1 MVELASEAIEI
12 PSIQVKEFF
21 GNAFSSVNH
30 FTEML
35 IEEGE
40 LRGLIGPRELPRIW
54 SRHILNCAALA
65 EFLPKK
71 SGSTVADIGSG
82 GGLPGIVLSCMQP
95 NLQFYLIEPMER
107 RVQWLQDIVE
117 ELDLD
122 NVEIV
127 RARSQDIPKKVK
139 FDCVTSRAV
148 ANLSKLVNI
157 SAHLVAG
164 GGKMLALK
172 GEKADQEVLNAKYEL
187 KKAGL
192 IDTRVV
198 EITGIMDSST
208 TRVVIAT
215 KKR

>member
-1 MVELASEAIEI
+1 MESSPNEAIET
-12 PSIQVKEFF
+12 PSEQVKEFF
-21 GNAFSSVNH
+21 GSAFSAINH

-40 LRGLIGPRELPRIW
+40 LRGLLGPRELPRIW

-65 EFLPKK
+65 GFLPDK
-71 SGSTVADIGSG
+71 SGATVADVGSG
-82 GGLPGIVLSCMQP
+82 SGLPGIVLACLRP
-95 NLQFYLIEPMER
+95 DLHFYLIEPMER
-107 RVQWLQDIVE
+107 RVQWLQDVVE

-127 RARSQDIPKKVK
+127 RTRSQEIPKKVK

-148 ANLSKLVNI
+148 ANLTKLVNI

-172 GEKADQEVLNAKYEL
+172 GEKAAQEVEDAKYAL

-192 IDTRVV
+192 ADPQIS
-198 EITGIMDSST
+198 EIAGIMDSSI

>member
-1 MVELASEAIEI
+1 MEISANEAIEI
-12 PSIQVKEFF
+12 PSEQVKEFF
-21 GNAFSSVNH
+21 GSAFSAVNH

-40 LRGLIGPRELPRIW
+40 LRGLLGPRELPRIW
-54 SRHILNCAALA
+54 SRHILNCAYLG
-65 EFLPKK
+65 EFLPQK
-71 SGSTVADIGSG
+71 SGATVADVGSG
-82 GGLPGIVLSCMQP
+82 SGLPGIVLACMRP
-95 NLQFYLIEPMER
+95 ELQFYLIEPMER
-107 RVQWLQDIVE
+107 RVQWLHDVVE

-127 RARSQDIPKKVK
+127 RARSQELPKKVK

-172 GEKADQEVLNAKYEL
+172 GEKAVQEIEEAKYIL
-187 KKAGL
+187 RKAGL
-192 IDTRVV
+192 IDPKVI
-198 EITGIMDSST
+198 EISGINDDSK

>member
-1 MVELASEAIEI
+1 MESSPNEAIET
-12 PSIQVKEFF
+12 PSEQVKEFF
-21 GNAFSSVNH
+21 GSAFSAINH

-40 LRGLIGPRELPRIW
+40 LRGLLGPRELPRIW

-65 EFLPKK
+65 GFLPDK
-71 SGSTVADIGSG
+71 SGATVADVGSG
-82 GGLPGIVLSCMQP
+82 SGLPGIVLACMRP
-95 NLQFYLIEPMER
+95 DLHFYLIEPMER
-107 RVQWLQDIVE
+107 RVQWLQDVVE

-127 RARSQDIPKKVK
+127 RTRSQEIPKKVK

-148 ANLSKLVNI
+148 ANLTKLVNI

-172 GEKADQEVLNAKYEL
+172 GEKAAQEVEDAKYAL

-192 IDTRVV
+192 ADPQIS
-198 EITGIMDSST
+198 EIAGIMDSSI